1 MIPRCVRG
9 RHLALQGFTATLPLG
24 VDQLRATRR
33 YAQRNIAHCVPLTSS
48 RCGCPDGLIL
58 GTADPGGT
66 IERLDPYD
74 RQFATTLTLIVGK
87 GGGGKTVTSI
97 LLACRFIAQGG
108 RIYITDRSSTP
119 DDRGDST
126 GTGHYDTLLSLIPCG
141 RASSC

>member
-1 MIPRCVRG
+1 MCPATGLSSSGSRRG
-9 RHLALQGFTATLPLG
+9 W
-24 VDQLRATRR
+24 LRSGATRSFSR
-33 YAQRNIAHCVPLTSS
+33 THS

-74 RQFATTLTLIVGK
+74 RQLATTLTLIVGK

-119 DDRGDST
+119 DDRGDSK
-126 GTGHYDTLLSLIPCG
+126 GKQRSEKRLSYQKTVEDKK
-141 RASSC
+141 